1 MQRFA
6 LSLAAAALAPALV
19 AFPANAA
26 EVSIAATGPVIELQV
41 SQQVLGDPDKATIS
55 AGVTTR
61 AQTAV
66 AAMQQNAVEMD
77 RVLMRMYALGIP
89 EDRLQTAGITLSPQ
103 YNNR

>member
-6 LSLAAAALAPALV
+6 LSLAAAALAPAVV

-55 AGVTTR
+55 A
-61 AQTAV
+61 
-66 AAMQQNAVEMD
+66 
-77 RVLMRMYALGIP
+77 
-89 EDRLQTAGITLSPQ
+89 
-103 YNNR
+103 